1 MSQKL
6 FLAIG
11 IGALLI
17 LGSALGGY
25 LLGQAAAPSSRE
37 WQEERVA
44 SQTEARK
51 AFFQKSFAAA
61 KTEGRERGF
70 HAGKRHGIELGRR
83 RGAAAGDDAAEAE
96 LVAIEEAEA
105 PELEYVP
112 ELPNG
117 DPGYVLPEEER
128 SISCIGYSAV
138 DGECVGD

>member
-1 MSQKL
+1 VSRKL
-6 FLAIG
+6 LLAIG
-11 IGALLI
+11 AGALLI
-17 LGSALGGY
+17 LGSAVGGY
-25 LLGQAAAPSSRE
+25 LLGQSAAPSSQE

-44 SQTEARK
+44 SQIEARK
-51 AFFQKSFAAA
+51 ASFQKSFVTA

-83 RGAAAGDDAAEAE
+83 RGAAAGNDAAEAE

-105 PELEYVP
+105 PELEYDP

-117 DPGYVLPEEER
+117 DPGYLLPEDER